1 MKKQLLWLLA
11 TVLFMS
17 CSNSTSTTSNQTNDD
32 AVQELLMDMYNN
44 ELYQDYEWLEAH
56 CTDNCLQF
64 LQREYEYICEDGP
77 CYAVWKFRTN
87 SQDGYS
93 DEHKLL
99 SVDNQGNGYY
109 DYTFL
114 DMGVKGKNRVKIISD
129 NQRLLIDEIKQ
140 LSPNY

>member
-1 MKKQLLWLLA
+1 MQKHFLWICSII
-11 TVLFMS
+11 LFIS
-17 CSNSTSTTSNQTNDD
+17 CSNSTSTTGNQSNDD
-32 AVQELLMDMYNN
+32 AVRELLTDMYNN

-56 CTDNCLQF
+56 CTGNCLQY

-99 SVDNQGNGYY
+99 FVENQGNGYY

-140 LSPNY
+140 ISPRD

>member
-1 MKKQLLWLLA
+1 MKRQLLWLLA
-11 TVLFMS
+11 TVLFIS

-32 AVQELLMDMYNN
+32 AVQELLTDMYNN

-56 CTDNCLQF
+56 CTDKCLQF
-64 LQREYEYICEDGP
+64 LQREYDYDCEDGP

-93 DEHKLL
+93 DEHKFLF
-99 SVDNQGNGYY
+99 VENQGNGYY

-114 DMGVKGKNRVKIISD
+114 DMGIKGKNRVKIIVN
-129 NQRLLIDEIKQ
+129 NQQILIDEIKQ